1 MRQRQLKFH
10 TLILFV
16 VAATLFPACRQRSN
30 AFVIA
35 LPDNIS
41 TLDPMG
47 GSSSTVSSERMRQLM
62 FSSLVRKNEKFDYVG
77 DLASDFKRSDDGTS
91 VTFNLRDNVKFHNGQ
106 PLTSADAKYTIET
119 LLASNSGKS
128 ASFFE
133 GSGENKKPY
142 ITGIDTPEAHTL
154 VLHLSKDSFFQYN
167 QIISNLVAVGII
179 PQGSAATQKDKPV
192 GSGAFKF
199 VSYDSSQQIVELE
212 GNQDYW
218 EGAPQIKA
226 LRVRVIT
233 DAGALQAELKSGRV
247 DMVSMDAASNLSPDA
262 FKSLEQEQNLQ
273 VKQFPGANI
282 LYLGFNTQSP
292 PLDNARVREAIAYA
306 INRESII
313 RELLLGRAQTANSI
327 LPEESWA
334 YSPGQKYTYDPARA
348 KKLLDEAGL
357 RDPDG
362 DGPQM
367 RFSQPVVL
375 KISSSSGSTRQ
386 YSGVIQNSLKGIGV
400 PVSIEPLETNT
411 LTDQLLKGQ
420 YQMTIRSWVGGNQD
434 PIFLRDLFLSTE
446 IPTQDR
452 AGRNRS
458 RYNSPQLDALLIEA
472 VNTPDRERARQ
483 LYAQA
488 QDTLSRDVP
497 MLPLWYPAY
506 LVIARKGVGNIQI
519 KGDGDLEFLKRVTVE
534 NK

>member
-1 MRQRQLKFH
+1 VRACKQSLLTF
-10 TLILFV
+10 LIAV
-16 VAATLFPACRQRSN
+16 VTFSSACGERSK

-35 LPDNIS
+35 LPDNIA
-41 TLDPMG
+41 TLDPIG
-47 GSSSTVSSERMRQLM
+47 GTSSTVSSERLRQLM
-62 FSSLVRKNEKFDYVG
+62 FNSLVRKNEKFEYVG
-77 DLASDFKRSDDGTS
+77 ELASEIQRADDGST
-91 VTFNLRDNVKFHNGQ
+91 VTFILRDNVKFHNGQ
-106 PLTSADAKYTIET
+106 PFTSADAKYTIET

-128 ASFFE
+128 ASFYE
-133 GSGENKKPY
+133 GSGATKQPY
-142 ITGIDTPEAHTL
+142 ITSIETPDARTL
-154 VLHLSKDSFFQYN
+154 VVHLSKSSFFQYN
-167 QIISNLVAVGII
+167 QVISNLVAVGII
-179 PQGSAATQKDKPV
+179 PQGSAASQKDKPI
-192 GSGAFKF
+192 GTGPFKF
-199 VSYDSSQQIVELE
+199 LSYDSSQQVVEMQ

-226 LRVRVIT
+226 LRVRVIA

-262 FKSLEQEQNLQ
+262 LKSLEQDTNLQ

-292 PLDNARVREAIAYA
+292 PLNNARVREAIAYA
-306 INRESII
+306 IDRESII
-313 RELLLGRAQTANSI
+313 RDLLLGRARIASSI

-334 YSPGQKYTYDPARA
+334 FTPGQKYSYDPAQA
-348 KKLLDEAGL
+348 KRLLDEAGF

-367 RFSQPVVL
+367 RFSQPLAL

-386 YSGVIQNSLKGIGV
+386 YSGVIQNSLKEIGV
-400 PVSIEPLETNT
+400 PLSIDPLETNT

-458 RYNSPQLDALLIEA
+458 RYNNPELDAVLLKA
-472 VNTPDRERARQ
+472 VNTADRDQARQ

-488 QDTLSRDVP
+488 QSILSRELP
-497 MLPLWYPAY
+497 MFPLWYPAY
-506 LVIARKGVGNIQI
+506 LVIARKGIGNIQI
-519 KGDGDLEFLKRVTVE
+519 KGDGDLEFVKRLTIE
-534 NK
+534 NR

>member
-1 MRQRQLKFH
+1 MRTRQQNFTTILLL
-10 TLILFV
+10 LITV
-16 VAATLFPACRQRSN
+16 VIFPACRERRT

-35 LPDNIS
+35 LPDNIA

-47 GSSSTVSSERMRQLM
+47 GSSSTVSSERLRQLM
-62 FSSLVRKNEKFDYVG
+62 FNSLVRKNEKFEYVG
-77 DLASDFKRSDDGTS
+77 DLASDFKRSEDGTS
-91 VTFNLRDNVKFHNGQ
+91 VSFTLRDNVKFHNNQ
-106 PLTSADAKYTIET
+106 PLTSADAKYTLET
-119 LLASNSGKS
+119 LIASNTGKS

-133 GSGENKKPY
+133 GSGANKTPY
-142 ITGIDTPEAHTL
+142 ITGIETPDARTL
-154 VLHLSKDSFFQYN
+154 VVHLSKNSFFQYN
-167 QIISNLVAVGII
+167 QVVSNLVAVGII
-179 PQGSAATQKDKPV
+179 PQGSAAAQKDKPI
-192 GSGAFKF
+192 GSGPFKF
-199 VSYDSSQQIVELE
+199 LSYDSSQQIVEME
-212 GNQDYW
+212 GNQNYW

-226 LRVRVIT
+226 LRVRVIA

-247 DMVSMDAASNLSPDA
+247 DCVSMDSASNLSPDA
-262 FKSLEQEQNLQ
+262 FKSLEQDTNLQ

-292 PLDNARVREAIAYA
+292 PLNNPRVRQAIAYA
-306 INRESII
+306 VDRDSII
-313 RELLLGRAQTANSI
+313 RDLLLGRAHIANSI

-334 YSPGQKYTYDPARA
+334 YAAGQKYTFDLERA
-348 KKLLDEAGL
+348 KKLLDEAGF

-367 RFSQPVVL
+367 RFQQPVVL

-386 YSGVIQNSLKGIGV
+386 YSQVIQNSLKAIGV
-400 PVSIEPLETNT
+400 PASIEPLETNT

-420 YQMTIRSWVGGNQD
+420 YQMTIRAWVGGNQD

-458 RYNSPQLDALLIEA
+458 RYNNPELDALLIKA
-472 VNTPDRERARQ
+472 VDTADREQSRT

-488 QDTLSRDVP
+488 QDILSRDLP
-497 MLPLWYPAY
+497 MFPLWYPAY

>member
-1 MRQRQLKFH
+1 
-10 TLILFV
+10 
-16 VAATLFPACRQRSN
+16 
-30 AFVIA
+30 
-35 LPDNIS
+35 
-41 TLDPMG
+41 
-47 GSSSTVSSERMRQLM
+47 
-62 FSSLVRKNEKFDYVG
+62 
-77 DLASDFKRSDDGTS
+77 
-91 VTFNLRDNVKFHNGQ
+91 
-106 PLTSADAKYTIET
+106 
-119 LLASNSGKS
+119 
-128 ASFFE
+128 
-133 GSGENKKPY
+133 
-142 ITGIDTPEAHTL
+142 
-154 VLHLSKDSFFQYN
+154 
-167 QIISNLVAVGII
+167 
-179 PQGSAATQKDKPV
+179 
-192 GSGAFKF
+192 

-212 GNQDYW
+212 GNGDYW
-218 EGAPQIKA
+218 GAPQIKA
-226 LRVRVIT
+226 LRVRVIA

-313 RELLLGRAQTANSI
+313 RELCWGARRLQIPFCPKSHGHIRPDKIHLRSRAR
-327 LPEESWA
+327 E
-334 YSPGQKYTYDPARA
+334 
-348 KKLLDEAGL
+348 KLLDEAGF

-367 RFSQPVVL
+367 RFSQPVAL

-386 YSGVIQNSLKGIGV
+386 YSQVIQNSLKGIGV

-420 YQMTIRSWVGGNQD
+420 YQMTIRAWVGGNQD

-458 RYNSPQLDALLIEA
+458 RYNNPQLDA
-472 VNTPDRERARQ
+472 P
-483 LYAQA
+483 
-488 QDTLSRDVP
+488 
-497 MLPLWYPAY
+497 
-506 LVIARKGVGNIQI
+506 
-519 KGDGDLEFLKRVTVE
+519 
-534 NK
+534 